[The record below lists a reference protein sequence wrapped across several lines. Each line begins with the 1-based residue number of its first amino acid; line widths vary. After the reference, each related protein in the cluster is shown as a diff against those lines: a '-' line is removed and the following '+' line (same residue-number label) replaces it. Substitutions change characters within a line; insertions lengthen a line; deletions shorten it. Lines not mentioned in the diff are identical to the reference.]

1 MKWNFF
7 LRFQILFGYDPFFTH
22 LALPLGFWSL
32 WIMFMPWFIGDMLD
46 GDLKYGAVGTF
57 GVYMFGDGLHKQHEV
72 YASGFWDVVTFL
84 VSYI

>member
-1 MKWNFF
+1 
-7 LRFQILFGYDPFFTH
+7 
-22 LALPLGFWSL
+22 
-32 WIMFMPWFIGDMLD
+32 MPWFIGDLLD

-84 VSYI
+84 VRFFI